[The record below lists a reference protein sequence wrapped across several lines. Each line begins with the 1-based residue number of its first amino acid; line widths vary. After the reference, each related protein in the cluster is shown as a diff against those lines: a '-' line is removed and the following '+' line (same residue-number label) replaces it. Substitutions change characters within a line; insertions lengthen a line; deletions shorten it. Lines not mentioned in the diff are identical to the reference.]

1 MEATVI
7 MKPISVRSRTRQ
19 RLQNQNEDRFVKWQA
34 PWGRAASATWALSLR
49 LRVWRLQRRAV
60 AVGMLASLLATATP
74 AEAQLF
80 GDRILGQPVAAGSAE
95 RSPMMPL
102 AGLPLAEIGVGRVA
116 PELGGFVGRGAVTRD
131 RFVGRADAA
140 ASALELVAL
149 QELDRARAAESRRR
163 RTRNANVL
171 QVGEG
176 RSVGPAYDPRLT
188 IAFDYPALTARPNE
202 LRVEQSIEAVLAGEQ
217 FARVTVAVSD
227 GQATLSGAVESH
239 KVRQLAEAI
248 VYLEPGVEVVV
259 NELQVDR

>member
-1 MEATVI
+1 MIKLRGMVVLVALFAGAT
-7 MKPISVRSRTRQ
+7 T
-19 RLQNQNEDRFVKWQA
+19 
-34 PWGRAASATWALSLR
+34 
-49 LRVWRLQRRAV
+49 
-60 AVGMLASLLATATP
+60 

-80 GDRILGQPVAAGSAE
+80 GDRTLGRPVSAGTE
-95 RSPMMPL
+95 RPPLTPL
-102 AGLPLAEIGVGRVA
+102 AGLPLAEIGVARVG
-116 PELGGFVGRGAVTRD
+116 PELGGFVGRGPVARD

-140 ASALELVAL
+140 ASALELAAL

-202 LRVEQSIEAVLAGEQ
+202 LRVEQSIESVLQGVQ
-217 FARVTVAVSD
+217 FAGVTVAVAD
-227 GQATLSGAVESH
+227 GRATLGGTVDSH

-259 NELQVDR
+259 NQIEIDR